1 MREELEIRNK
11 ADIDTRYPIISI
23 IGRPNVGKSTLF
35 NRFLGKRVAITDP
48 TSGVTRD
55 PIPSRYLLGN
65 NVVTLVDSG
74 GVKIEEDEL
83 DRLVGE
89 KALSLCP
96 ISNLILLVLDCT
108 DVTGED
114 MMLLER
120 LRVYSDKVILVVNK
134 VDDEKRK
141 DLVWEF
147 YGYGYQRIVPVSAS
161 HGLGFEE
168 LEETMLGMLD
178 LEVRDEEPEEEEDL
192 KIAIMGKPNT
202 GKSTLMNLLTGRD
215 VSIVSDIAGT
225 TRDVM
230 RGTIE
235 YRNTAITLLD
245 TAGIRRK
252 SKVEEDVEYYS
263 VNRAIKTIDDADV
276 VLLMIDVKE
285 GLAEQDK
292 KIADLIVRRGK
303 GIVLVLNKIDLLSGV
318 ANELEAI
325 KDRIRFLFPILSF
338 APIVP
343 ISAAKE
349 SGIRKL
355 LDTAIKLK
363 KELDS
368 RVDTSA
374 FNDALRQWCEKHEA
388 PRGKDGHYKVLYGT
402 QVSSAP
408 VRFLLFVNRIKGFP
422 ETYVSYIKNMIQS
435 TFGFKDI
442 PVEISLRERRRNP
455 SLYKNGPGKDEL
467 EVKRLM
473 NEGKE
478 KKRKEAKGNRGSVG
492 NKAKVDKARKKAEKV
507 VREKKTKTGG
517 R

>member
-1 MREELEIRNK
+1 MN
-11 ADIDTRYPIISI
+11 ISFYD
-23 IGRPNVGKSTLF
+23 K
-35 NRFLGKRVAITDP
+35 
-48 TSGVTRD
+48 
-55 PIPSRYLLGN
+55 
-65 NVVTLVDSG
+65 
-74 GVKIEEDEL
+74 
-83 DRLVGE
+83 
-89 KALSLCP
+89 
-96 ISNLILLVLDCT
+96 NLI
-108 DVTGED
+108 
-114 MMLLER
+114 
-120 LRVYSDKVILVVNK
+120 
-134 VDDEKRK
+134 
-141 DLVWEF
+141 
-147 YGYGYQRIVPVSAS
+147 
-161 HGLGFEE
+161 
-168 LEETMLGMLD
+168 
-178 LEVRDEEPEEEEDL
+178 
-192 KIAIMGKPNT
+192 
-202 GKSTLMNLLTGRD
+202 
-215 VSIVSDIAGT
+215 
-225 TRDVM
+225 VM
-230 RGTIE
+230 
-235 YRNTAITLLD
+235 
-245 TAGIRRK
+245 
-252 SKVEEDVEYYS
+252 
-263 VNRAIKTIDDADV
+263 
-276 VLLMIDVKE
+276 
-285 GLAEQDK
+285 
-292 KIADLIVRRGK
+292 
-303 GIVLVLNKIDLLSGV
+303 
-318 ANELEAI
+318 
-325 KDRIRFLFPILSF
+325 
-338 APIVP
+338 
-343 ISAAKE
+343 AAKE

>member
-114 MMLLER
+114 MMLLEK

-178 LEVRDEEPEEEEDL
+178 LEAQHR
-192 KIAIMGKPNT
+192 
-202 GKSTLMNLLTGRD
+202 
-215 VSIVSDIAGT
+215 
-225 TRDVM
+225 
-230 RGTIE
+230 
-235 YRNTAITLLD
+235 
-245 TAGIRRK
+245 
-252 SKVEEDVEYYS
+252 
-263 VNRAIKTIDDADV
+263 
-276 VLLMIDVKE
+276 
-285 GLAEQDK
+285 
-292 KIADLIVRRGK
+292 
-303 GIVLVLNKIDLLSGV
+303 
-318 ANELEAI
+318 
-325 KDRIRFLFPILSF
+325 
-338 APIVP
+338 
-343 ISAAKE
+343 
-349 SGIRKL
+349 
-355 LDTAIKLK
+355 
-363 KELDS
+363 
-368 RVDTSA
+368 
-374 FNDALRQWCEKHEA
+374 
-388 PRGKDGHYKVLYGT
+388 
-402 QVSSAP
+402 
-408 VRFLLFVNRIKGFP
+408 
-422 ETYVSYIKNMIQS
+422 
-435 TFGFKDI
+435 
-442 PVEISLRERRRNP
+442 
-455 SLYKNGPGKDEL
+455 
-467 EVKRLM
+467 
-473 NEGKE
+473 
-478 KKRKEAKGNRGSVG
+478 
-492 NKAKVDKARKKAEKV
+492 
-507 VREKKTKTGG
+507 
-517 R
+517 